1 MSTWTHR
8 YYPFKKINRPT
19 NKKKPQKNDPI
30 ILYVGI
36 LHLYCRSIRMMKKKE
51 EGKQTLMGKKHSTLY
66 FFFTISSVYGWI
78 EDDDDDDDDDEL
90 IIASPTISICK
101 EYGSLLE
108 PFF

>member
-1 MSTWTHR
+1 
-8 YYPFKKINRPT
+8 
-19 NKKKPQKNDPI
+19 
-30 ILYVGI
+30 
-36 LHLYCRSIRMMKKKE
+36 MMKKKE

-108 PFF
+108 PFFLTFNTVSVAIFTDDIDIHKFFFSVWLNENNIQQQHRV